1 MASEFWCT
9 CSPWIRWLEKRDT
22 YRRTQLH
29 YNALHLFLHFAFQ
42 TFFSAIIVKNFAK
55 HVLSD
60 VSRSSCQASFIV
72 PFSTKIGMVQQ
83 ILIKRPKIKFHE
95 NSLSG
100 YRISN
105 GDRRT
110 YTQIGVYKR
119 AGEYLLTARPQCSV
133 NINTSKGNGL

>member
-1 MASEFWCT
+1 
-9 CSPWIRWLEKRDT
+9 
-22 YRRTQLH
+22 
-29 YNALHLFLHFAFQ
+29 
-42 TFFSAIIVKNFAK
+42 
-55 HVLSD
+55 VLSD

-133 NINTSKGNGL
+133 NINTSKGNGLQNAARFYTQTAEYKVYNVADWHNLIPTVL